1 MASVGPTVGRADGI
15 AVGKSDG
22 DEMTIVGTADDGR
35 AVDGLRDVF
44 GGDVGRREAVGSAG
58 SDVGIAYGTAVG
70 KAYGTAVGR
79 GGGGRLASVGPCVRG
94 TYGALVG
101 YAYGTGLGRRGAM
114 DGYKITGEGGTY
126 GERLASAG
134 AVYTGAVYGGY
145 VYTGAVYGGYVYTGA
160 VYGGDGAGGDV
171 YTGVPSVWAAGG
183 ASVGGTVSG

>member
-145 VYTGAVYGGYVYTGA
+145 VYTGAVYGG
-160 VYGGDGAGGDV
+160 DGAGGDV